1 MCRQEQVD
9 VLKVLLLLL
18 PPQDADSLKGISGAK
33 QVELLEEWMEHRAMA
48 LLAST
53 EPLAIEVRPSEAC
66 GGDRGVFATRPIR
79 KGTLTCLYPGL
90 VSYPHQFEARFAAGK
105 VPERFKCTA
114 LYDGT
119 VFDASAALPATP
131 ACAVR
136 FFFLGL
142 PRCTCRF

>member
-1 MCRQEQVD
+1 M
-9 VLKVLLLLL
+9 LKVLLLLL
-18 PPQDADSLKGISGAK
+18 QPDEADGLKRISGAK
-33 QVELLEEWMEHRAMA
+33 QVELLEEWMERRAMA
-48 LLAST
+48 LLASA
-53 EPLAIEVRPSEAC
+53 EPSAVEVRPSEAC
-66 GGDRGVFATRPIR
+66 GGDRGVFATRPIG

-119 VFDASAALPATP
+119 VFDANAALPALP

-136 FFFLGL
+136 
-142 PRCTCRF
+142 